1 MAKEKYYVVWKGVTP
16 GVYKS
21 WHDCQMQIKGFEGAI
36 FKSFGNESSARYA
49 YNDHYTNCIGKN
61 AKTLQIAVQNN
72 IITTPPLLD
81 SISVDAACEGNPG
94 KLEYQGVYTATKKLL
109 FKQGPFPNGTV
120 NIGEFLAIV
129 HGLAYLKQQ
138 GSTLP
143 LYTDSMTAM
152 SWVRRKKTN
161 TKLPRT
167 ASNEKLFE
175 LLDRAELWLINNT
188 YETRIIKWDTE
199 QWGEIPADFGRK

>member
-49 YNDHYTNCIGKN
+49 YNDHYTNYIGKN